1 MMSPS
6 DDYDIPKRWI
16 VTRRPSLLIF
26 GHRVSPSWLVP
37 ALQLSESARSGVLS
51 EAFGA
56 GVVLG
61 QLFVAALGA
70 RPQSHRRILPS
81 PARFRQPGHAGGALA
96 AAEVSWAGKPQPGE
110 LGGFPSGGTW
120 AFLPPLP
127 GPASD
132 RGLSSFSSVTAAA
145 AAPVSGSSSTSPAP
159 PSPPQHVESMAT
171 DLDNRCPICLDS
183 WEEASYVMPCLHQFC
198 YACIV
203 RWAESKPECPLCK
216 RRIVSIVHSVRADDD
231 FEEDVLTPSAASSVV
246 GRQAGG
252 APSRPAAHSPA
263 PTEGQP
269 VGTVPRAPVGG
280 LHPST
285 WASLFRD
292 HPALLQPL
300 LTWVRQELGVIFG
313 TWSSRAA
320 IVEDLVMPLLV
331 LFGLDEDLLVQLL
344 GASLQN
350 RAATFVHQLI
360 DVAVQRCGGEARRL
374 LGLEDG
380 HAAGGREGSPVAA
393 PGTAAS
399 RGGSPT
405 PGPVPSDSPEGTNA
419 DDLPSTSAAAL
430 RGGPGSPPSAPIPI
444 PGEQEEPQEEPEEA
458 MARPS
463 TSTWGREHSPGG
475 PRRPPKR
482 RAGSPE
488 ASSPAKKR
496 PPRRQH

>member
-1 MMSPS
+1 M
-6 DDYDIPKRWI
+6 
-16 VTRRPSLLIF
+16 
-26 GHRVSPSWLVP
+26 
-37 ALQLSESARSGVLS
+37 
-51 EAFGA
+51 
-56 GVVLG
+56 
-61 QLFVAALGA
+61 
-70 RPQSHRRILPS
+70 
-81 PARFRQPGHAGGALA
+81 
-96 AAEVSWAGKPQPGE
+96 
-110 LGGFPSGGTW
+110 
-120 AFLPPLP
+120 
-127 GPASD
+127 
-132 RGLSSFSSVTAAA
+132 
-145 AAPVSGSSSTSPAP
+145 
-159 PSPPQHVESMAT
+159 
-171 DLDNRCPICLDS
+171 
-183 WEEASYVMPCLHQFC
+183 MPCLHQFC

-231 FEEDVLTPSAASSVV
+231 FEEDVLTPSAASPVV

-252 APSRPAAHSPA
+252 APGRPAAHSPA

-269 VGTVPRAPVGG
+269 VGTVPRAPLGG

-313 TWSSRAA
+313 RRSSLAA
-320 IVEDLVMPLLV
+320 IVEDLVMSLLV

-380 HAAGGREGSPVAA
+380 HAAGGQEGSPVVV
-393 PGTAAS
+393 PSPAAS

-405 PGPVPSDSPEGTNA
+405 PGPAPSDSPEGTNA

-458 MARPS
+458 AARPS
-463 TSTWGREHSPGG
+463 ASSRGSEHSPGG